1 MYDFH
6 SPAYQKQ
13 EAPTVPTTGP
23 RQAGGG
29 WDNSGHQVR
38 RVRLIKRQPQ
48 TQVRLMALIN
58 HRQTDR
64 QT

>member
-1 MYDFH
+1 MTFTH
-6 SPAYQKQ
+6 QPIRSRKPPPYQRPDQ
-13 EAPTVPTTGP
+13 D
-23 RQAGGG
+23 RLGGG
-29 WDNSGHQVR
+29 DNPGHQVR